1 MKIVLLE
8 NQIDLILR
16 SLESYSSETDKK
28 QLLYSTYE
36 SILSQK
42 ISSKSSKSTDS
53 CCNENVTQM

>member
-8 NQIDLILR
+8 NQIDLILK
-16 SLESYSSETDKK
+16 SLENYSSKTEKK

>member
-8 NQIDLILR
+8 KQIDLILK
-16 SLESYSSETDKK
+16 SLEDYSSKTDKK

-42 ISSKSSKSTDS
+42 TCSKSNISSDS
-53 CCNENVTQM
+53 YCNRNVTQM

>member
-1 MKIVLLE
+1 MRIVLLE
-8 NQIDLILR
+8 NQIDLILK
-16 SLESYSSETDKK
+16 SLENYSSETDKK

-42 ISSKSSKSTDS
+42 ISSKSRKSIDS

>member
-8 NQIDLILR
+8 KQIDLILK
-16 SLESYSSETDKK
+16 SLEDYSSKTDKK

-42 ISSKSSKSTDS
+42 IYSKSNISNDS
-53 CCNENVTQM
+53 CCNRNVTQM

>member
-1 MKIVLLE
+1 MRIVLLE
-8 NQIDLILR
+8 NQIDLILK

-42 ISSKSSKSTDS
+42 ISYNSSKSIDS
-53 CCNENVTQM
+53 CCNKNVTQM